1 MALDRWG
8 RIINYMRISITDRCN
23 LKCVYCTP
31 AGGARKL
38 PKEELLSF
46 EEIERIVRAGAMIG
60 VEKVRITGGEPLMRR
75 DIDELIRMIR
85 AIDGIHE
92 ITLTTNGTKLAEWA
106 ERLAKA
112 GLDRVNVSLDSMRG
126 DRYRAITGGDFHPKE
141 ILRGI
146 EIAEEV
152 GLTPVKLNVV
162 LMKGVNEDE
171 VEDFARLT
179 LESPLHVRFIELMPF
194 AIAGSDHTIRF
205 LSEKEVMGK
214 LSHMDL
220 EPVASRSS
228 TSGPARYYRAKGA
241 LGLIGFISPIS
252 HPFCS
257 RCNRIRL
264 SSDGKLR
271 LCLAS
276 DEMIDLKSAVRGGMG
291 LVDLAMIMLEAIRNK
306 PIGYRIK
313 PGDAH
318 IRAMTHIGG

>member
-1 MALDRWG
+1 MAPDRWG

-23 LKCVYCTP
+23 LKCIYCTP
-31 AGGARKL
+31 TGGTRKL
-38 PKEELLSF
+38 PREELLSF
-46 EEIERIVRAGAMIG
+46 EEIEQIVRAGAMIG

-75 DIDELIRMIR
+75 DLDELIRMIR
-85 AIDGIHE
+85 AIDGIRE

-112 GLDRVNVSLDSMRG
+112 GLDRVNVSLDSLKEG
-126 DRYRAITGGDFHPKE
+126 RYKAITGSNFHPKE

-152 GLTPVKLNVV
+152 GLTPLKLNVV
-162 LMKGVNEDE
+162 LMRGINEEE
-171 VEDFARLT
+171 VEDLARLT
-179 LESPLHVRFIELMPF
+179 VERPLHVRFIELMPF
-194 AIAGSDHTIRF
+194 ALAGGDHTIRF
-205 LSEKEVMGK
+205 LSEREVMK
-214 LSHMDL
+214 RLSSMDL
-220 EPVASRSS
+220 EPVANPSS

-257 RCNRIRL
+257 SCNRIRL

-276 DEMIDLKSAVRGGMG
+276 DEVVDLKPAVREGKK
-291 LVDLAMIMLEAIRNK
+291 LADLARIMLEAIRNK
-306 PIGYRIK
+306 PIGYKIRS
-313 PGDAH
+313 GDAH
-318 IRAMTHIGG
+318 IRAMSHIGG